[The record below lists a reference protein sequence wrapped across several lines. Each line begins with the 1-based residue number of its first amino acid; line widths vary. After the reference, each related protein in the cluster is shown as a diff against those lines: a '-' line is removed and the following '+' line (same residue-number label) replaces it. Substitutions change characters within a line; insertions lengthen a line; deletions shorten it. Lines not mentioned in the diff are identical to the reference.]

1 MSPLISSVNTSNR
14 ISQNLASSERPERAL
29 MQLYDIATDEQKTL
43 IVTSLIALAVMNNRR
58 HGVRTCG

>member
-1 MSPLISSVNTSNR
+1 
-14 ISQNLASSERPERAL
+14 